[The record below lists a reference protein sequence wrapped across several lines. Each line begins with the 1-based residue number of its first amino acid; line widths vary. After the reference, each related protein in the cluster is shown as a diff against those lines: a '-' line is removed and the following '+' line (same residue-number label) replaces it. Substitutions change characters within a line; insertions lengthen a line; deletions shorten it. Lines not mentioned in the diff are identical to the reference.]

1 MATCETKKID
11 SNVVGLNYAVEECLG
26 QLPSN
31 PKWQALEPNSFSDF
45 GGELST
51 TNRTPLSISRQN
63 QKGVV
68 TDLSVKGGFNIDFTQ
83 NNLNG
88 LLEGLFFA
96 DTRKKAELQVTAVT
110 NDGFTAANTNNKIK
124 PNDIVKASG
133 FKTSSSNKN
142 FTVQT
147 GTTTTSIK
155 VGTLTAGQ
163 EKGLLQVVGH
173 AFGNGDLKF
182 TVENGIYGLSTTT
195 KNLTELGLI
204 EGEWIFVGGDQTN
217 SQFPTAG
224 TFYARIATIA
234 EHKITFDNGT
244 FKTGLNAD
252 TGQNKSIE
260 IYLGSVLKN
269 ENTADLIKRKSY
281 CFERTLGKDLSET
294 ANTDKN
300 QAEYISGAV
309 LGEFSL
315 EVKQG
320 EMLNA
325 DLSFTA
331 TNNEYVTGTLK
342 SNTKLT
348 PSLGES
354 GINTSSDIR
363 SIRLSLVD
371 STKSTSTPLFA
382 YVTEASIEVNNN
394 LSENK
399 ALGTFGA
406 IDVSAGN
413 FEVSGKTTAYF
424 TSVKAIEAVRKNAD
438 VGLYA
443 LFATKQKGF
452 IFDIPLVG
460 LSGGTLNVEK
470 DNPITLELE
479 ASGAENKFGYTMM
492 YVNFPVLPK
501 VAM

>member
-26 QLPSN
+26 QLPST

-45 GGELST
+45 GGELNT

-83 NNLNG
+83 NNLND
-88 LLEGLFFA
+88 LLEGVFFA
-96 DTRKKAELQVTAVT
+96 DTRKKT
-110 NDGFTAANTNNKIK
+110 NYQFTGRSGDIK
-124 PNDIVKASG
+124 FAS
-133 FKTSSSNKN
+133 TDNIYS
-142 FTVQT
+142 
-147 GTTTTSIK
+147 
-155 VGTLTAGQ
+155 LTATT
-163 EKGLLQVVGH
+163 
-173 AFGNGDLKF
+173 ADF
-182 TVENGIYGLSTTT
+182 TT
-195 KNLTELGLI
+195 LGLV
-204 EGEWIFVGGDQTN
+204 EGEWIFVGDDNPTER
-217 SQFPTAG
+217 FDTAG
-224 TFYARIATIA
+224 TFYARVS
-234 EHKITFDNGT
+234 KIEAKKLTFDNGT
-244 FKTGLNAD
+244 FRAGLSADAGTSKTIKIFMGA
-252 TGQNKSIE
+252 
-260 IYLGSVLKN
+260 VLKN
-269 ENTADLIKRKSY
+269 ERTADLIKRKSY
-281 CFERTLGKDLSET
+281 CFERTLGKDLST
-294 ANTDKN
+294 NQK

-315 EVKQG
+315 EAKQG
-320 EMLNA
+320 EMLKA
-325 DLSFTA
+325 DLSFIA
-331 TNNEYVTGTLK
+331 TNNEYRTGALL
-342 SNTKLT
+342 SDGKLT
-348 PSLGES
+348 ASLGES
-354 GINTSSDIR
+354 GINTTSDIR

-371 STKSTSTPLFA
+371 DTKSTSTPLFA
-382 YVTEASIEVNNN
+382 YVTETSIEVNNN

-424 TSVKAIEAVRKNAD
+424 TTVQAVEAVRKNAD

-443 LFATKQKGF
+443 LFATKGKGL

-460 LSGGTLNVEK
+460 LGGGTLNVEK

-479 ASGAENKFGYTMM
+479 AMGAENKFGYTMM
-492 YVNFPVLPK
+492 YVNFPLLPK

>member
-26 QLPSN
+26 RLPSN

-96 DTRKKAELQVTAVT
+96 DTRKKAELKVTAVT
-110 NDGFTAANTNNKIK
+110 ADGFTVTGGNAIK
-124 PNDIVKASG
+124 QNDIVKASG
-133 FKTSSSNKN
+133 FTTSSSNKN

-147 GTTTTSIK
+147 GSTDTKIK
-155 VGTLTAGQ
+155 VGTLTAGN
-163 EKGLLQVVGH
+163 ETGLLQVVGH
-173 AFGNGDLKF
+173 AFASGDLKF
-182 TVENGIYGLSTTT
+182 TVDNGIYGLSTTA
-195 KNLTELGLI
+195 KNLTELKLI
-204 EGEWIFVGGDQTN
+204 PGEWIFVGGDQMNNRFTN
-217 SQFPTAG
+217 AG
-224 TFYARIATIA
+224 SFYARVATIEA
-234 EHKITFDNGT
+234 NKITFDNGT
-244 FKTGLNAD
+244 FKAGLNAD
-252 TGQNKSIE
+252 DGAGKSIE

-294 ANTDKN
+294 TSTDKN

-342 SNTKLT
+342 SNAKLT

>member
-26 QLPSN
+26 VLPN
-31 PKWQALEPNSFSDF
+31 TPKWQALEPNSFSDF

-51 TNRTPLSISRQN
+51 TQRTPLSISRQN

-83 NNLNG
+83 NNLNQ
-88 LLEGLFFA
+88 LLEGVFFA
-96 DTRKKAELQVTAVT
+96 DTRTKT
-110 NDGFTAANTNNKIK
+110 NYQFTG
-124 PNDIVKASG
+124 ASG
-133 FKTSSSNKN
+133 DIKFASASNIY
-142 FTVQT
+142 
-147 GTTTTSIK
+147 S
-155 VGTLTAGQ
+155 LTAT
-163 EKGLLQVVGH
+163 
-173 AFGNGDLKF
+173 AGDF
-182 TVENGIYGLSTTT
+182 TT
-195 KNLTELGLI
+195 LGLV
-204 EGEWIFVGGDQTN
+204 EGEWIFVGGDN
-217 SQFPTAG
+217 PNERFDTAG
-224 TFYARIATIA
+224 AFYARVS
-234 EHKITFDNGT
+234 KIEAKKLTFDNGT
-244 FKTGLNAD
+244 FKAGLSADAGTGKTIKIFMGA
-252 TGQNKSIE
+252 
-260 IYLGSVLKN
+260 VLKN
-269 ENTADLIKRKSY
+269 ERTTDLIKRKSY
-281 CFERTLGKDLSET
+281 CFERTLGKDLST
-294 ANTDKN
+294 NQK

-315 EVKQG
+315 EAKQG
-320 EMLNA
+320 EMLKA

-331 TNNEYVTGTLK
+331 TNNEYRTDALLSDG
-342 SNTKLT
+342 KLT
-348 PSLGES
+348 ASLGES
-354 GINTSSDIR
+354 GINTTSDIR

-371 STKSTSTPLFA
+371 DTNSTSTPLFA
-382 YVTEASIEVNNN
+382 YVTEASVEVNNN

-424 TSVKAIEAVRKNAD
+424 TTVQAIEAVRKNAD

-460 LSGGTLNVEK
+460 LGGGTLNVEK

>member
-26 QLPSN
+26 QLPNS

-110 NDGFTAANTNNKIK
+110 GTGFTVTGGTVIK
-124 PNDIVKASG
+124 ANDIVKASG
-133 FKTSSSNKN
+133 FKTSSSNKT

-147 GTTTTSIK
+147 GSTATSIK
-155 VGTLTAGQ
+155 VGSLTAGN
-163 EKGLLQVVGH
+163 ETGLLQVVGH
-173 AFGNGDLKF
+173 AFAQNDLKF

-195 KNLTELGLI
+195 KNLTELNLI
-204 EGEWIFVGGDQTN
+204 PGEWIFVGGDQPN
-217 SQFPTAG
+217 SQFQNAK
-224 TFYARIATIA
+224 TFYARIATISA
-234 EHKITFDNGT
+234 NKITFDNGT
-244 FKTGLNAD
+244 FKTGITAD
-252 TGQNKSIE
+252 NGQNKSIE

-269 ENTADLIKRKSY
+269 ENTAELIKRKSY

-294 ANTDKN
+294 TSQN

>member
-26 QLPSN
+26 VLPN
-31 PKWQALEPNSFSDF
+31 TPKWQALEPNSFSDF

-51 TNRTPLSISRQN
+51 TQRTPLSISRQN

-83 NNLNG
+83 NNLNQ
-88 LLEGLFFA
+88 LLEGVFFA
-96 DTRKKAELQVTAVT
+96 DTRTKT
-110 NDGFTAANTNNKIK
+110 NYQFTG
-124 PNDIVKASG
+124 ASG
-133 FKTSSSNKN
+133 DIKFASASNIY
-142 FTVQT
+142 
-147 GTTTTSIK
+147 S
-155 VGTLTAGQ
+155 LTAT
-163 EKGLLQVVGH
+163 
-173 AFGNGDLKF
+173 AGDF
-182 TVENGIYGLSTTT
+182 TT
-195 KNLTELGLI
+195 LGLV
-204 EGEWIFVGGDQTN
+204 EGEWIFVGGDN
-217 SQFPTAG
+217 PNERFDTAG
-224 TFYARIATIA
+224 AFYARVS
-234 EHKITFDNGT
+234 KIEAKKLTFDNGT
-244 FKTGLNAD
+244 FKAGLSAD
-252 TGQNKSIE
+252 AGADKTIKIFMGA
-260 IYLGSVLKN
+260 VLKN
-269 ENTADLIKRKSY
+269 ERTTDLIKRKSY
-281 CFERTLGKDLSET
+281 CFERTLGKDLST
-294 ANTDKN
+294 NQK

-315 EVKQG
+315 EAKQG
-320 EMLNA
+320 EMLKA

-331 TNNEYVTGTLK
+331 TNNEYRTGALL
-342 SNTKLT
+342 SDGKLT
-348 PSLGES
+348 ASLAES
-354 GINTSSDIR
+354 GINTTSDIR

-371 STKSTSTPLFA
+371 DTNSTSTPLFA
-382 YVTEASIEVNNN
+382 YVTEASVEVNNN

-424 TSVKAIEAVRKNAD
+424 TTVQAIEAVRKNAD

-460 LSGGTLNVEK
+460 LGGGTLNVEK